1 MQTCREELTVR
12 LGCNVSQLTTQQL
25 LGGVSL
31 VEMWQ
36 WAQLGLWW
44 GRAPN
49 SERPCLGRV
58 TEVT

>member
-25 LGGVSL
+25 LSGVSL

-36 WAQLGLWW
+36 WVQLGLWE
-44 GRAPN
+44 GRAPY